1 MPESGVSLKSAVTP
15 LCGRVIFQYFV
26 SRLGRLDRRLGRAH
40 GERNRCAAPEQAPLP
55 IFRPQAGS
63 ERRPGAATGRGSA
76 HKAAR
81 SPPAVRA
88 ARRHLGGRR
97 KTAGPPE
104 SRPRTG
110 VRVAGT
116 RRLASPMI
124 SHLRRPAEPSAQRA
138 ARAPRRPDLAQRGG
152 WTRPRRLAALALLV
166 LAAAPPAAGSELP
179 GSAQPAPGL
188 CARARRA
195 ARRRDGV
202 RGAAGRGAQP
212 RWPVGWGRGPGGRLH
227 RRIAAGEGDDF
238 AGGRLMGIST
248 LALMS
253 VIAGAVLAVLPVAPG
268 PVAPGPVA
276 PPDLWLCRWHL
287 PPSTDALP
295 ARRHSAAIVGSN
307 SRVVCTLQNSRV
319 LAGLCA
325 GCWSRAEVLDA
336 GGEGGCQRCVVPAVL
351 WDRVLHSGV

>member
-1 MPESGVSLKSAVTP
+1 MRRAPDG
-15 LCGRVIFQYFV
+15 
-26 SRLGRLDRRLGRAH
+26 SRCPAL
-40 GERNRCAAPEQAPLP
+40 
-55 IFRPQAGS
+55 PQAVARPTQPPARPRGQGGS
-63 ERRPGAATGRGSA
+63 ATSRRP
-76 HKAAR
+76 
-81 SPPAVRA
+81 PQERA
-88 ARRHLGGRR
+88 
-97 KTAGPPE
+97 
-104 SRPRTG
+104 
-110 VRVAGT
+110 
-116 RRLASPMI
+116 
-124 SHLRRPAEPSAQRA
+124 A
-138 ARAPRRPDLAQRGG
+138 ARAPPAHPLPGHRNRRLGCPMRGHLCRSGEPSARRAAHPEPQRELGEGG
-152 WTRPRRLAALALLV
+152 GQARPWRLAALALLV
-166 LAAAPPAAGSELP
+166 LAAAPPATRSDVP
-179 GSAQPAPGL
+179 GSTQPAPGL

-307 SRVVCTLQNSRV
+307 SRSCTLQNSRV